1 MNTAPIMTPDN
12 TTDIEK
18 LVAKIQG
25 FGKESIE
32 DILHLMAHSVNLLT
46 GHNRLRIY
54 LEDFT
59 QGSLSCVIATGPLT
73 GELQRMSFPIN
84 TLDFVTSRVYVNQ
97 EEIKQSDT
105 STLHNPKEINF
116 IQRFN
121 INATYVLPLLY
132 KNRSIGALCVD
143 STRKGRIPH
152 ELQQL
157 KLKKFLAQV
166 VPTLDIARKYHQQ
179 LLLARRI
186 DERKNREAAQ
196 HMMKSAVRLVK
207 NLTLASVL
215 IPAPLGSEG
224 DAQGLRILVSYSRVA
239 NARKLYEDKQM
250 ISLQKGES
258 LLSRY
263 IANDGT
269 ITDERFLSPLYVPNL
284 QAESLQKRY
293 LTEELGLKSL
303 YAVPRYDPHSKRI
316 ICVVNYYT
324 DKSYDFNAFERG
336 LLDSHAE
343 MAERVIRE
351 IGGEHMEIRVL
362 SEINDLLQEHFKGLQ
377 PFLNRVLSKATELI
391 GANTGSIALVQERE
405 DGRWLVV
412 EDEDGNLI
420 GAKSKEWYK
429 KYIPPNLI
437 GGLELPRP
445 QRSLTGYT
453 AHTGLPQ
460 VIANT
465 EEHDP
470 DGFYRH
476 LTEAIKS
483 ELAVPVIV
491 DNKVVATICL
501 DSIKPHYFTSEHK
514 RILRIIER
522 MIGRYLVDLQQ
533 IAALTHEVSQLRR
546 DVTYKDPKISSYKL
560 GNIIGN
566 SAKSTAVVNFI
577 QTVTPPVF
585 NRLASWSYHTNEDT
599 ALGLPSI
606 FITGATGSGKEF
618 VFNNLYSRLNE
629 MYQAQFKNGR
639 QLPIKKS
646 NIAAYSG
653 ELTYAELF
661 GNKRGAFTGAYAD
674 RKGILEEANGGVVFL
689 DEIGDADPK
698 TQVQLL
704 RFLDNGSFVRLGEN
718 KTRFSH
724 VLLVAAT
731 NKNLPELIRKGVF
744 REDLFHRLSELT
756 LEIPSLNERREDIPD
771 LSTHFIGKLHR
782 AYKNPEE
789 KDTDPPVLDTAARQ
803 MLQNHHYTGNM
814 RELRSVLL
822 RALFFR
828 RGECISSDDIR
839 RAIGTSIGAQTA
851 MLDDTDAQEKIHAE
865 LAQRVFTSIVNDVED
880 FWSALYTPYTNNN
893 LPRAAVIACI
903 ELARSQGATTMP
915 AIAKM
920 LKACDPND
928 VSTSERKTFF
938 RFKNFLYKTIRIA

>member
-1 MNTAPIMTPDN
+1 LLNTATNIAPET
-12 TTDIEK
+12 TTDIEQ
-18 LVAKIQG
+18 LVGKIRG
-25 FGKESIE
+25 FGKESLE
-32 DILHLMAHSVNLLT
+32 DILHLMIHSINLLT

-59 QGSLSCVIATGPLT
+59 QGSLSCAIATGPLA
-73 GELQRMSFPIN
+73 EDLQRMSFPIN
-84 TLDFVTSRVYVNQ
+84 SVEFITSRVYVNQ

-105 STLHNPKEINF
+105 SALDNPKEINF
-116 IQRFN
+116 AQRFN
-121 INATYVLPLLY
+121 IKATYILPLLH
-132 KNRSIGALCVD
+132 KNRSIGVLCVD
-143 STRKGRIPH
+143 STRKERIPLEAH
-152 ELQQL
+152 QQR
-157 KLKKFLAQV
+157 LKKFLSEV
-166 VPTLDIARKYHQQ
+166 VPNLDIARKYHQQ
-179 LLLARRI
+179 LLLARHI

-224 DAQGLRILVSYSRVA
+224 DAQGLRILTSYSRESS
-239 NARKLYEDKQM
+239 ARKLYEDKQM
-250 ISLQKGES
+250 ISLQQGES

-269 ITDERFLSPLYVPNL
+269 IVDERFLSPLYFPNL
-284 QAESLQKRY
+284 AAEPLQKRY

-303 YAVPRYDPHSKRI
+303 YAVPRYASRSRRI

-324 DKSYDFNAFERG
+324 DRSYNFTNFERG
-336 LLDSHAE
+336 LLESHAE

-362 SEINDLLQEHFKGLQ
+362 SEINDLLQEGFEGLQ

-391 GANTGSIALVQERE
+391 GANTGSIALVQEHE
-405 DGRWLVV
+405 DGAWLVV

-429 KYIPPNLI
+429 KYIPPNRI
-437 GGLELPRP
+437 GGMELPRE

-453 AHTGLPQ
+453 AHTGVPQ
-460 VIANT
+460 MIADT
-465 EEHDP
+465 ENPDS

-476 LTEAIKS
+476 ITEAIKS

-501 DSIKPHYFTSEHK
+501 DSIKAHYFTSEHK

-533 IAALTHEVSQLRR
+533 IAALTQEVSQLRR

-566 SAKSTAVVNFI
+566 SARSNEVVNFI
-577 QTVTPPVF
+577 QTITPMVF
-585 NRLASWSYHTNEDT
+585 NRVASWSYITSEDS

-606 FITGATGSGKEF
+606 FISGATGSGKEF
-618 VFNNLYSRLNE
+618 VFNNIYSRLNE
-629 MYQAQFKNGR
+629 MYQTQFKNGR
-639 QLPIKKS
+639 QLPIKKC

-661 GNKRGAFTGAYAD
+661 GNKRGAFTGAHTD

-718 KTRFSH
+718 KTRLSH
-724 VLLVAAT
+724 VLLIAAT
-731 NKNLPELIRKGVF
+731 NKNLPDLIKKGLF

-756 LEIPSLNERREDIPD
+756 LEVPSLNERREDIPD
-771 LSTHFIGKLHR
+771 LCTHFIGKLHR
-782 AYKNPEE
+782 AYKSPSQEVA
-789 KDTDPPVLDTAARQ
+789 DPPVLDKAARHL
-803 MLQNHHYTGNM
+803 LQHHHYTGNM
-814 RELRSVLL
+814 RELRSILL

-828 RGECISSDDIR
+828 RAEVINAADIR
-839 RAIGTSIGAQTA
+839 RAIGTPLAIAEESVPHA
-851 MLDDTDAQEKIHAE
+851 KIYTE
-865 LAQRVFTSIVNDVED
+865 MAQRVFASIVNGNED
-880 FWSALYTPYTNNN
+880 FWSAIYSPYSNND
-893 LPRAAVIACI
+893 LPRDAVIAAI
-903 ELARSQGATTMP
+903 DLARSHGAATMP
-915 AIAKM
+915 AIART
-920 LKACDPND
+920 LKACDP
-928 VSTSERKTFF
+928 SSARSEERKTFF
-938 RFKNFLYKTIRIA
+938 RFKNFLYKTIRIT

>member
-1 MNTAPIMTPDN
+1 MNTAKKITPET
-12 TTDIEK
+12 TTDIEQ
-18 LVAKIQG
+18 LVGKIQG

-32 DILHLMAHSVNLLT
+32 DILHLMAHSVTLLT

-59 QGSLSCVIATGPLT
+59 QGSLSCAIATGPLADD
-73 GELQRMSFPIN
+73 LQRTNFPIN
-84 TLDFVTSRVYVNQ
+84 TLEFLASRVYVNQ

-105 STLHNPKEINF
+105 SSLENPKELNF
-116 IQRFN
+116 CQRFN
-121 INATYVLPLLY
+121 IGATYILPLLH
-132 KNRSIGALCVD
+132 KNRSVGVLCVD
-143 STRKGRIPH
+143 STRKGRIPY
-152 ELQQL
+152 ELQQQ

-166 VPTLDIARKYHQQ
+166 VPTMDIARKYHQQ

-186 DERKNREAAQ
+186 DERKNRDAAQ

-224 DAQGLRILVSYSRVA
+224 DAQGLRILTSYSRESS
-239 NARKLYEDKQM
+239 ARKLYEDKQM

-263 IANDGT
+263 ISNDGT
-269 ITDERFLSPLYVPNL
+269 IVDECFLSPLYFPNL
-284 QAESLQKRY
+284 TSETLQKRY

-303 YAVPRYDPHSKRI
+303 YAVPRYAPRSRRI

-324 DKSYDFNAFERG
+324 DKGYNFTDFERG

-362 SEINDLLQEHFKGLQ
+362 SEINDLLQERFKGLQ

-405 DGRWLVV
+405 DGSWLVV
-412 EDEDGNLI
+412 EDEDGNII

-429 KYIPPNLI
+429 KYIPPNRI
-437 GGLELPRP
+437 GGMDLPRE

-460 VIANT
+460 MIANT
-465 EEHDP
+465 EEP
-470 DGFYRH
+470 DTNGFYRH

-533 IAALTHEVSQLRR
+533 IAALTQEVSQLRR

-566 SAKSTAVVNFI
+566 SPKSNEVVNFI
-577 QTVTPPVF
+577 QTITPLVF
-585 NRLASWSYHTNEDT
+585 NRLASWNYSTSEDT

-618 VFNNLYSRLNE
+618 VFNNIYSRLNE

-639 QLPIKKS
+639 QLPVKKS

-661 GNKRGAFTGAYAD
+661 GNKRGAFTGAHTD

-724 VLLVAAT
+724 VLLIAAT
-731 NKNLPELIRKGVF
+731 NKNLPQLIKKGLF

-756 LEIPSLNERREDIPD
+756 LEVPSLNERREDIPD

-782 AYKNPEE
+782 AYKNPVAQQ
-789 KDTDPPVLDTAARQ
+789 DTDPPILDKAARHL
-803 MLQNHHYTGNM
+803 LQNHHYTGNM
-814 RELRSVLL
+814 RELRSILL

-828 RGECISSDDIR
+828 TSDIISANDIR
-839 RAIGTSIGAQTA
+839 RAIGAPVDLTQGEGEGSKIY
-851 MLDDTDAQEKIHAE
+851 TDM
-865 LAQRVFTSIVNDVED
+865 AQRVFSSILHGDDD
-880 FWSALYTPYTNNN
+880 FWSAIYTPFSNND
-893 LPRAAVIACI
+893 LPRDAVIATI
-903 ELARSQGATTMP
+903 DLARSHGAANMP
-915 AIAKM
+915 AIASM
-920 LKACDPND
+920 LKACDPTRD
-928 VSTSERKTFF
+928 EPKERKTFY
-938 RFKNFLYKTIRIA
+938 RFKNFLYKTIRIT

>member
-1 MNTAPIMTPDN
+1 MNTATNITPET
-12 TTDIEK
+12 TTDIEQ
-18 LVAKIQG
+18 LVGKIQG
-25 FGKESIE
+25 FGKESLE
-32 DILHLMAHSVNLLT
+32 DILHLMAHSINLLT

-59 QGSLSCVIATGPLT
+59 QGSLSCVIATGPLAE
-73 GELQRMSFPIN
+73 ELQRMNFPIN
-84 TLDFVTSRVYVNQ
+84 SLEFITSRVYVNQ

-105 STLHNPKEINF
+105 SALDNSKEINF
-116 IQRFN
+116 VQRFN
-121 INATYVLPLLY
+121 IKATYILPLLH
-132 KNRSIGALCVD
+132 KNRSIGVLCVD
-143 STRKGRIPH
+143 STRKGRIPREAH
-152 ELQQL
+152 QQ
-157 KLKKFLAQV
+157 KLKKFLAEV
-166 VPTLDIARKYHQQ
+166 VPNLDIARKYHQQ

-224 DAQGLRILVSYSRVA
+224 DAQGLRILTSYSRESS
-239 NARKLYEDKQM
+239 ARKLYEDKQM
-250 ISLQKGES
+250 ISLQQGES

-269 ITDERFLSPLYVPNL
+269 IVDERFLSPLYFPNL
-284 QAESLQKRY
+284 AAEPLQKRY

-303 YAVPRYDPHSKRI
+303 YAVPRYASRSRRI

-324 DKSYDFNAFERG
+324 DRGYNFTNFERG
-336 LLDSHAE
+336 LLESHAE

-362 SEINDLLQEHFKGLQ
+362 SEINDLLQEGFEGLQ

-391 GANTGSIALVQERE
+391 GANTGSIALVQEHE
-405 DGRWLVV
+405 DGAWLVV

-429 KYIPPNLI
+429 KYIPPNRI
-437 GGLELPRP
+437 GGMELARE

-453 AHTGLPQ
+453 AHTGVPQ
-460 VIANT
+460 MIADTDNP
-465 EEHDP
+465 DP

-476 LTEAIKS
+476 ITEAIKS

-501 DSIKPHYFTSEHK
+501 DSIKAHYFTSEHK

-533 IAALTHEVSQLRR
+533 IAALTQEVSQLRR

-566 SAKSTAVVNFI
+566 SARSNEVVNFI
-577 QTVTPPVF
+577 QTITPMVF
-585 NRLASWSYHTNEDT
+585 NRVASWSYITSEDA

-606 FITGATGSGKEF
+606 FISGATGSGKEF
-618 VFNNLYSRLNE
+618 VFNNIYSRLNE
-629 MYQAQFKNGR
+629 MYQTQFKNGR
-639 QLPIKKS
+639 QLPIKKC

-661 GNKRGAFTGAYAD
+661 GNKRGAFTGAHTD

-718 KTRFSH
+718 KTRLSH
-724 VLLVAAT
+724 VLLIAAT
-731 NKNLPELIRKGVF
+731 NKNLPDLIKKGLF

-756 LEIPSLNERREDIPD
+756 LEVPSLNERREDIPD
-771 LSTHFIGKLHR
+771 LCTHFIGKLHR
-782 AYKNPEE
+782 AYKSPTQEVA
-789 KDTDPPVLDTAARQ
+789 DPPVLDKAARHL
-803 MLQNHHYTGNM
+803 LQHHHYTGNM
-814 RELRSVLL
+814 RELRSILL

-828 RGECISSDDIR
+828 RAEVINAADIR
-839 RAIGTSIGAQTA
+839 RAIGTPLAI
-851 MLDDTDAQEKIHAE
+851 AE
-865 LAQRVFTSIVNDVED
+865 ESVPEARIYTEMAQRVFASIVNGNED
-880 FWSALYTPYTNNN
+880 FWSAIYSPYSNND
-893 LPRAAVIACI
+893 LPRDAVIAAI
-903 ELARSQGATTMP
+903 DLARSHGAATMP
-915 AIAKM
+915 AIART
-920 LKACDPND
+920 LKACDP
-928 VSTSERKTFF
+928 SSARSEERKTFF
-938 RFKNFLYKTIRIA
+938 RFKNFLYKTIRIT